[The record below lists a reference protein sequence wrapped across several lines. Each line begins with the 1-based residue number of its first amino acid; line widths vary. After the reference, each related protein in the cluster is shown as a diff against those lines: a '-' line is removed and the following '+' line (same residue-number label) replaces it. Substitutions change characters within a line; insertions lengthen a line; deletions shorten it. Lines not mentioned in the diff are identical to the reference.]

1 MEKLLSGW
9 GRNKFFKCRTYEP
22 KNLQELIKLSNKN
35 FIARGMGRSYGDS
48 SIQKKKTII
57 TKKLNKIIFL
67 DEKKKV
73 IKVETGIIIK
83 NLIEILVS
91 KNLFLPVTPGSKY
104 ISIGGMIASDVHGKN
119 HHKVGSFRN
128 HIDEIELLDRNGKL
142 IRCSKN
148 RNRNLFNYT
157 IGGMGLTGLIYSCK
171 FKLKS
176 IKTDLI
182 YQEKIKTI
190 NLQDTIKKLK
200 QSNSWEYNVAWI
212 DTSSIG
218 SSIGRSIIYRGY
230 HYGKVKKK
238 NLKFKDKHLFKI
250 FNIIPNWL
258 MNNYV
263 IKFLNNFYYLISFQ
277 TKNLISI
284 NDYFY
289 QLDKIKNWNY
299 LYGNKGFISY
309 QVVFPERSSFK
320 GISKI
325 LDVLR
330 ENKNFS
336 FVSVLKYMGRNDGY
350 NSFGMKGYTLVLDF
364 PINKKI
370 YKTLNILDT
379 IVINNKGRIY
389 LCKDSRIT
397 YKNFLKMKSG
407 FLDRKFINIR
417 KNNKY
422 FFNSEQSTRLKI

>member
-1 MEKLLSGW
+1 ME
-9 GRNKFFKCRTYEP
+9 
-22 KNLQELIKLSNKN
+22 
-35 FIARGMGRSYGDS
+35 IALYR
-48 SIQKKKTII
+48 KKKTII

-238 NLKFKDKHLFKI
+238 I
-250 FNIIPNWL
+250 
-258 MNNYV
+258 
-263 IKFLNNFYYLISFQ
+263 
-277 TKNLISI
+277 
-284 NDYFY
+284 
-289 QLDKIKNWNY
+289 
-299 LYGNKGFISY
+299 
-309 QVVFPERSSFK
+309 
-320 GISKI
+320 
-325 LDVLR
+325 
-330 ENKNFS
+330 
-336 FVSVLKYMGRNDGY
+336 
-350 NSFGMKGYTLVLDF
+350 
-364 PINKKI
+364 
-370 YKTLNILDT
+370 
-379 IVINNKGRIY
+379 
-389 LCKDSRIT
+389 
-397 YKNFLKMKSG
+397 
-407 FLDRKFINIR
+407 
-417 KNNKY
+417 
-422 FFNSEQSTRLKI
+422 